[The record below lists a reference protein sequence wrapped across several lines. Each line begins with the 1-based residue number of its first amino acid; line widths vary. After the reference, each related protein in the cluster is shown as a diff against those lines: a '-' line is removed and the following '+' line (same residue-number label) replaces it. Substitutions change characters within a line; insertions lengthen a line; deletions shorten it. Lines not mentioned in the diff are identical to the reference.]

1 MEYINMTQMHK
12 TGVGRQDG
20 ISQNPLPNKKH
31 IFNLTR
37 CAIRTTAART
47 SPHYRGYITKTS
59 TRYSDWTEQ
68 PLQPIIHP
76 MLNIIML
83 ILLLAVIATSIG
95 VFFWFTRRLDTI
107 EEELWGDKK
116 REAEKTA
123 KESADKDKSDK
134 STPEQ

>member
-1 MEYINMTQMHK
+1 
-12 TGVGRQDG
+12 
-20 ISQNPLPNKKH
+20 
-31 IFNLTR
+31 
-37 CAIRTTAART
+37 
-47 SPHYRGYITKTS
+47 
-59 TRYSDWTEQ
+59 
-68 PLQPIIHP
+68 

-123 KESADKDKSDK
+123 KDSADKDKSDK
-134 STPEQ
+134 NTPEQ